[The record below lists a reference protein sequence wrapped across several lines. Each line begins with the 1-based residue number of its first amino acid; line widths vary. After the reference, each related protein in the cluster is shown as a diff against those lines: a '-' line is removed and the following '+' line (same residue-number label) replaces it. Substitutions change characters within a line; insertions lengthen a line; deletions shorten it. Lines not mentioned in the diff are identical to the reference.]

1 MTPAEIFKKEG
12 YVIIKNFLSKDIY
25 ALTYQYCVNKV
36 IQKRYKFNDANEIY
50 HGNWD
55 GNWGDHQAPKGSFS
69 MYGDVLMDTILQFAT
84 KRMNE
89 FTGMELVPTYSYWR
103 LYEKDEE
110 LVAHKDRS
118 SCEISTT
125 LSIGKDYSNLNN
137 DYMWS
142 IYVKNRKGE
151 DVPINLNDG
160 DMLVYRGCELT
171 HWREPLQ
178 GNHHAQV
185 FLHYN
190 DKNGQYNEP
199 YDGRPNV
206 GLPFLYARRNIKK

>member
-1 MTPAEIFKKEG
+1 MTPADIFKKEG
-12 YVIIKNFLSKDIY
+12 YVIIRKFLSDEIK
-25 ALTYQYCVNKV
+25 ALAYQYCVNRV
-36 IQKRYKFNDANEIY
+36 LQKDFKFRHANKHYEN
-50 HGNWD
+50 NWD
-55 GNWGDHQAPKGSFS
+55 GHWGDCQAPKGSYS
-69 MYGDVLMDTILQFAT
+69 MYGDVFMDTILQFAT
-84 KRMNE
+84 ERMNE
-89 FTGMELVPTYSYWR
+89 CTNMELVPTYSYWR

-110 LVAHKDRS
+110 LLAHKDRP

-125 LSIGKDYSNLNN
+125 LSLGKNYDNLDK

-142 IYVKNRKGE
+142 IYVKNRNGE
-151 DVPINLNDG
+151 DVPINLEDG
-160 DMLVYRGCELT
+160 DMLIYRACELL

-199 YDGRPNV
+199 FEGRPCA
-206 GLPFLYARRNIKK
+206 GLPFPYAKRNIKE